1 MSERDYPDS
10 RTLLSRHGLRPKRS
24 FGQNFLVSPHVVDRI
39 AQLCVRP
46 DDRPPVRVVEIGA
59 GLGALTHALL
69 ARGASVAAIERDRE
83 LVPVLEAE
91 LAADVERGRL
101 EIVEADA
108 ATTDYRALFGAPAAA
123 GDAREGQGA
132 RSERFE
138 TRVLAGNLPYQITGR
153 LLEVATE
160 LADVVDRV
168 VVMVQRE
175 VGERVAAA
183 PGSKIYGQLSVFVQA
198 AFSVRRA
205 FLVGAGNFHPAPDV
219 ESAVLELTP
228 RGDARTLETK
238 AFREVVHLAFGARR
252 KTLRNALG
260 PLVRDERLTDAI
272 AETGIDLQR
281 RGETLDVSE
290 FARLAQAI
298 ERARSA

>member
-1 MSERDYPDS
+1 VTERDYPDS
-10 RTLLSRHGLRPKRS
+10 RTLLSRHGLRPKKS
-24 FGQNFLVSPHVVDRI
+24 FGQNFLVGPHVVDRI

-83 LVPVLEAE
+83 LIPVLEAE
-91 LAADVERGRL
+91 LAGDVASGRL

-108 ATTDYRALFGAPAAA
+108 ATADYRALFGVRA
-123 GDAREGQGA
+123 DEGPD
-132 RSERFE
+132 RTE

-160 LADVVDRV
+160 LVDVVDRV

-175 VGERVAAA
+175 VGERVAAS

-205 FLVGAGNFHPAPDV
+205 FLVGAGNFHPAPEV

-260 PLVRDERLTDAI
+260 PLVRDELLADAI

-290 FARLAQAI
+290 FARLASAI

>member
-1 MSERDYPDS
+1 VSDYPDS
-10 RTLLSRHGLRPKRS
+10 RTLLSRHGLRPKKS
-24 FGQNFLVSPHVVDRI
+24 FGQNFLVGPHVVDRI

-91 LAADVERGRL
+91 LAADVASGRL

-108 ATTDYRALFGAPAAA
+108 ATTDYRALFGVKA
-123 GDAREGQGA
+123 GESA
-132 RSERFE
+132 RSADHAE

-205 FLVGAGNFHPAPDV
+205 FLVGAGNFHPAPEV

-260 PLVRDERLTDAI
+260 PLVRDEQLADAI

-290 FARLAQAI
+290 FARLAHAI

>member
-10 RTLLSRHGLRPKRS
+10 RTLLSRHGLRPKKS
-24 FGQNFLVSPHVVDRI
+24 FGQNFLVGPHVVDRI

-59 GLGALTHALL
+59 GLGALTNALL

-83 LVPVLEAE
+83 LIPVLEAE
-91 LAADVERGRL
+91 LAGDVASGRL

-108 ATTDYRALFGAPAAA
+108 ATADYRALFGVTSGESDPRD
-123 GDAREGQGA
+123 GRPDRV
-132 RSERFE
+132 E

-160 LADVVDRV
+160 LVDVVDRV

-175 VGERVAAA
+175 VGERVAAP

-260 PLVRDERLTDAI
+260 PLVRDELLADAI

-290 FARLAQAI
+290 FARLASAI
-298 ERARSA
+298 ERARGA